1 MMTYIKNFFFFYFV
15 STKETT
21 LPLSLRSKIISIFIF
36 LLLQYS
42 FLLIITSVRYIL
54 VLKNILPPLKHND
67 ETSAIL
73 NSLFFSVFLGP
84 LLEEV
89 IFRLWIV
96 YNKITV
102 SISATYLLL
111 WLSGALFRVYW
122 FKTLTS
128 ILLFALIFC
137 LTFTVLFFLLKK
149 YENQKIINF
158 WQKNQKAFIIISC
171 ILFAAIHIGNYT
183 GNNNSIGYYLITFA
197 PQIFFGLILCY
208 IRIRIGFGASVVT
221 HSINN
226 FIPLI
231 LSKII

>member
-1 MMTYIKNFFFFYFV
+1 MITNIKNLFYFYFAPSKEIT
-15 STKETT
+15 ST
-21 LPLSLRSKIISIFIF
+21 LSLRSKVISIFVF
-36 LLLQYS
+36 LLLQYLLL
-42 FLLIITSVRYIL
+42 LLITSIRYIL
-54 VLKNILPPLKHND
+54 VLKNVLPPLNHDD
-67 ETSAIL
+67 ETSAIV

-96 YNKITV
+96 YNKINI
-102 SISATYLLL
+102 SFSATYLLL
-111 WLSGALFRVYW
+111 WLFGTLFHVYW

-128 ILLFALIFC
+128 ILLFALIFS

-149 YENQKIINF
+149 YENQKLINF
-158 WQKNQKAFIIISC
+158 WQKNQKALIIISC
-171 ILFAAIHIGNYT
+171 ILFTVIHIGNYID
-183 GNNNSIGYYLITFA
+183 NNNSIAYYFITFA
-197 PQIFFGLILCY
+197 PQISFGFILCY
-208 IRIRIGFGASVVT
+208 IRIRMGFGASVAT